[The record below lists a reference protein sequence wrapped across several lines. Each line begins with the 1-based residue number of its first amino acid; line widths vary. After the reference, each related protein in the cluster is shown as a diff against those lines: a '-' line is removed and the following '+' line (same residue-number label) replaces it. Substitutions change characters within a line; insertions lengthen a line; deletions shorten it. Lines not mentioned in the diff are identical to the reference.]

1 LFGSDSCYRE
11 SAYSDTTDAA
21 IGIIVNY
28 SAYELDVPYLQL
40 YFVPWCTAVFL
51 LQGEQQLAFV
61 LMVCIV
67 ARDENAKP
75 RGMIELLARSATE

>member
-1 LFGSDSCYRE
+1 MSDRPLFCLVLTHGIEKVRIP
-11 SAYSDTTDAA
+11 TDAA

-40 YFVPWCTAVFL
+40 YFVPYSLPNVL

-61 LMVCIV
+61 LVVCIV
-67 ARDENAKP
+67 ARDEDVKP
-75 RGMIELLARSATE
+75 RHD